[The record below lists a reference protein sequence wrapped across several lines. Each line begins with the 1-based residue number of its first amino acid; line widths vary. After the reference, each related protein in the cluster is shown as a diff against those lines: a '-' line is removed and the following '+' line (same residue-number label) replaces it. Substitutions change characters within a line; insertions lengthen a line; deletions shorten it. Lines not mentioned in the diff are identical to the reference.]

1 MHSLGVSCATDGRRG
16 VRHTRARAPL
26 IIGSAVIAIVA
37 ITGTTAFPSR
47 ARSDVAHV
55 ALPQADPVRYL
66 GSAANP
72 APPKQE
78 PAADADAQRFA
89 GRVGENLT
97 ESLKAAGVPE
107 RQGREYIWVLGKAID
122 LAGGLSVEDRFDLVI
137 ERTEDGKLARLL
149 YAGLDRVARA
159 DVELL
164 KWTDGKQL
172 IWVNGDGVG
181 GSRDN
186 AMGLPVSGK
195 VTSGFGS
202 RFHPILGYARMHRG
216 IDLRATHGAPIAA
229 AADGRVVAA
238 GWHGGYGRQVSIAHG
253 GGIETTYAHMSRMA
267 VSSGQAVR
275 KGQVIG
281 YVGSSGLSTGPHL
294 HYEVYKNGRVVNPM
308 SVKMTAGP
316 ARLEGQKLHEFNNA
330 LRTLLM
336 LKAG

>member
-1 MHSLGVSCATDGRRG
+1 MLRVLGAISASDGRSG
-16 VRHTRARAPL
+16 VRMVRARSPL
-26 IIGSAVIAIVA
+26 AVGIAAVA
-37 ITGTTAFPSR
+37 IAAIAGATALPSR
-47 ARSDVAHV
+47 ARSDVAHLP
-55 ALPQADPVRYL
+55 LPQAEPVRYL
-66 GSAANP
+66 GSAAAEAP
-72 APPKQE
+72 AQ
-78 PAADADAQRFA
+78 AAPVDSDAQRFA
-89 GRVGENLT
+89 GRVGEDLT
-97 ESLKAAGVPE
+97 ESLKSAGVPE
-107 RQGREYIWVLGKAID
+107 QQGREYVWVLSKAIE
-122 LAGGLSVEDRFDLVI
+122 LADGLSVEDRFDLVI
-137 ERTEDGKLARLL
+137 ERTEGGKLGRLI

-164 KWTDGKQL
+164 KWTDGKQI

-181 GSRDN
+181 GQRDS

-216 IDLRATHGAPIAA
+216 IDLRATYGAPIAA
-229 AADGRVVAA
+229 AADGRVAAA

-267 VSSGQAVR
+267 VSAGQAVR

-281 YVGSSGLSTGPHL
+281 YVGSSGLSTGPHV

-316 ARLEGQKLHEFNNA
+316 AQLEGEKLRAFNNA
-330 LRTLLM
+330 LRELLM

>member
-1 MHSLGVSCATDGRRG
+1 MRVS
-16 VRHTRARAPL
+16 RARAPL
-26 IIGSAVIAIVA
+26 VIGSAAFAIAA
-37 ITGTTAFPSR
+37 IAGATALPSR

-55 ALPQADPVRYL
+55 PLPRAEPVRYL
-66 GSAANP
+66 GSAAAHPVEPEQAAP
-72 APPKQE
+72 ADPG
-78 PAADADAQRFA
+78 AQRFA

-97 ESLKAAGVPE
+97 ESLKSAGVPE
-107 RQGREYIWVLGKAID
+107 RQGREYVWVLARAID

-137 ERTEDGKLARLL
+137 ERSESGKLGRLL

-164 KWTDGKQL
+164 KWTDGKQI

-181 GSRDN
+181 GTRDS
-186 AMGLPVSGK
+186 AMGLPVAGK

-202 RFHPILGYARMHRG
+202 RFHPILGHARMHRG
-216 IDLRATHGAPIAA
+216 IDLRATYGAPIAA

-267 VSSGQAVR
+267 VSAGQAVR

-281 YVGSSGLSTGPHL
+281 YVGSSGLSTGPHV

-308 SVKMTAGP
+308 SVKTAAGP
-316 ARLEGQKLHEFNNA
+316 AQLEGEKLRAFNNA
-330 LRTLLM
+330 LRELLM
-336 LKAG
+336 LRAG